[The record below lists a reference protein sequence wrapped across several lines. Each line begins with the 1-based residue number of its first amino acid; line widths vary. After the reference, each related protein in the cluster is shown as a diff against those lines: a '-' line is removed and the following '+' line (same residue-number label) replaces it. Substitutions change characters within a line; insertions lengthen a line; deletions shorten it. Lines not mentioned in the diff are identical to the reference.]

1 MSSDSQLDPVRCEV
15 EVNAPPERVF
25 AAFTEDLGSWW
36 PAEYTWAQTT
46 LEDIAIES
54 SQGGR
59 CHETGPHGFSCDW
72 GRVLEFEPPRR
83 LVFTWQISPDRT
95 PKPDPE
101 RSSEVEVTF
110 EQVENG
116 TKVGLEHRAFER
128 HGEEGEGYREALG
141 SEHGW
146 PYMLDCLVKSLG

>member
-1 MSSDSQLDPVRCEV
+1 MTVDPVRCEV
-15 EVNAPPERVF
+15 EVHAQPERAF

-46 LEDIAIES
+46 LEDIAIEARE
-54 SQGGR
+54 GGR

-72 GRVLEFEPPRR
+72 GRVLDCEAPRR

-95 PKPDPE
+95 PQPDPE

-110 EQVENG
+110 EETESRTRVC
-116 TKVGLEHRAFER
+116 VEHRAFER
-128 HGEEGEGYREALG
+128 HGDEGEGYRQALG

-146 PYMLDCLVKSLG
+146 PYMLDCLVKRFT

>member
-1 MSSDSQLDPVRCEV
+1 MDPVRCEV
-15 EVNAPPERVF
+15 EVHAQPERAF

-46 LEDIAIES
+46 LEDIAIEARE
-54 SQGGR
+54 GGR

-72 GRVLEFEPPRR
+72 GRVLDCEAPRR

-95 PKPDPE
+95 PQPDPE

-110 EQVENG
+110 EETESRTRVC
-116 TKVGLEHRAFER
+116 VEHRAFER
-128 HGEEGEGYREALG
+128 HGDEGEGYRQALG

-146 PYMLDCLVKSLG
+146 PYMLDCLVKRFT

>member
-1 MSSDSQLDPVRCEV
+1 MTVDSVRCEV
-15 EVNAPPERVF
+15 EVHAQPERAF

-46 LEDIAIES
+46 LEDIAIEARE
-54 SQGGR
+54 GGR

-72 GRVLEFEPPRR
+72 GRVLDCEPPRR

-95 PKPDPE
+95 PQPDPE

-110 EQVENG
+110 EETETGARVC
-116 TKVGLEHRAFER
+116 VEHRAFER
-128 HGEEGEGYREALG
+128 HGEEGEGYRQALD

-146 PYMLDCLVKSLG
+146 PYMLDCLVNRFT